1 MLDRISKIIDD
12 EDLLQLYDYWLSKR
26 RGRDMPTMA
35 DIDVMEIAELL
46 PNLLLVDIEGD
57 GTDYRLRMVGAALT
71 AAHGFDSRGKIL
83 SEVLPDG
90 IHKDYVQGLYKEVV
104 DERCGLFCE
113 CEHGDAVR
121 KWHTTVRLLLPLSD
135 DGENVSTAMVGQIFE
150 TESEDDVI
158 TILDEQGEFAENIRL
173 LLR

>member
-26 RGRDMPTMA
+26 QGRDMPSMA
-35 DIDVMEIAELL
+35 DIDVMEISELL
-46 PNLLLVDIEGD
+46 PNLLLVDVEGD
-57 GTDYRLRMVGAALT
+57 GTDYRLRMVGASLT
-71 AAHGFDSRGKIL
+71 AAHGFDSRGKL
-83 SEVLPDG
+83 LGDVLPDG
-90 IHKDYVQGLYKEVV
+90 SYKDYVSGLYKELV
-104 DERCGLFCE
+104 DERCCLFCE

-135 DGENVSTAMVGQIFE
+135 DGESVSTAMVGQVYE
-150 TESEDDVI
+150 TETEGEVI
-158 TILDEQGEFAENIRL
+158 SIFDEQGEFAENIRL